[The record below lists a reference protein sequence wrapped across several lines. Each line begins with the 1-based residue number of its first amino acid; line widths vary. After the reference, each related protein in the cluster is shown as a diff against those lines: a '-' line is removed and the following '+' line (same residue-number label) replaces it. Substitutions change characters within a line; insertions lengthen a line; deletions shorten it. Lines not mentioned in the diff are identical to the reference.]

1 MEGLARLVDN
11 SLARHGIETAVD
23 HRRLHWSRWVR
34 CESSLSFV
42 LVPSQPGVFAL
53 AEEVLAPGESASTG
67 GKRMLALYKVAETD
81 DLAMALGRLFLPGT
95 ADRTRL
101 TGGRCFA
108 RYAVIGDLGQR
119 RYAYKVFNQWLS
131 VSAETASG
139 VGNDDVSVPFPGGES
154 HPVECGEAQTEVA
167 RPASLPLGF

>member
-11 SLARHGIETAVD
+11 SLARHGIETDID
-23 HRRLHWSRWVR
+23 HRRLRWSRWLR

-67 GKRMLALYKVAETD
+67 GKRMLAVYQVSETD

-101 TGGRCFA
+101 STGRCFA
-108 RYAVIGDLGQR
+108 RYAVIEDAGQR
-119 RYAYKVFNQWLS
+119 GSAYKAFQQWLS
-131 VSAETASG
+131 ASAETASG
-139 VGNDDVSVPFPGGES
+139 TGSGGSMHFTGNES
-154 HPVECGEAQTEVA
+154 HLTDCGATETDGASPVS
-167 RPASLPLGF
+167 RPAGF